1 MKEAK
6 NASVGEIALH
16 YIRLCVYWFANT
28 GTIQKVSTM
37 EMKKEYPTVREDYV
51 CDRFSRVFW
60 SLIEEPD
67 ICPNCEHY
75 DEDSGCCHYE
85 G

>member
-1 MKEAK
+1 
-6 NASVGEIALH
+6 
-16 YIRLCVYWFANT
+16 
-28 GTIQKVSTM
+28 M
-37 EMKKEYPTVREDYV
+37 EMKKEYPAVREDYV

-67 ICPNCEHY
+67 ICPNCEYY